1 MQEFTDLNDKVIM
14 KKLLLSAAIIAALMS
29 GACSRSQSP
38 TDSDSITTEYA
49 ACPDSLSLMEGY
61 EKLAKLPDM
70 TERPLPNVRFG
81 SNEIIVEKNVSAG
94 NIAPDKLEEMGNAVY
109 SILDAIPLK
118 YMINGANNNLVG
130 AFVYANKTGADK
142 NEVLIVS
149 YSKGAC
155 TASAAYGS
163 ANDSTIMAL
172 QHAPIAMEG
181 QLLDLTI
188 EKSPRQM
195 NLVNF
200 FNN

>member
-1 MQEFTDLNDKVIM
+1 M

-149 YSKGAC
+149 YSKGAR